1 MSSVGINCCIHLV
14 QYNWIITF
22 MIGCAKYRNSFRKGS
37 SGLCRGVKDELMEEG
52 GLRGL
57 GVGSVKGKG

>member
-1 MSSVGINCCIHLV
+1 
-14 QYNWIITF
+14 

-52 GLRGL
+52 GLSGL

>member
-1 MSSVGINCCIHLV
+1 
-14 QYNWIITF
+14 
-22 MIGCAKYRNSFRKGS
+22 MIGCAKHRDRFRKGS

-52 GLRGL
+52 GLSGL